1 MELAIALG
9 WGGWVVVLAAALVFG
24 VAAQLIG
31 ETRTGYEWLVD
42 AIAFALGA
50 VVASELVIGWRAIEP
65 VWDGLALVPAVIGGL
80 VLGLLVE
87 IVTRYLTGGRYTTHH
102 RPTAA

>member
-9 WGGWVVVLAAALVFG
+9 WGGWIVVLVAALVFG

-42 AIAFALGA
+42 GVAFALGA
-50 VVASELVIGWRAIEP
+50 VIASEFVVGWRAIEP
-65 VWDGLALVPAVIGGL
+65 VWEGLALLPAAGGGL
-80 VLGLLVE
+80 VLGVLVE
-87 IVTRYLTGGRYTTHH
+87 IATRYLTGGRYTTHH

>member
-9 WGGWVVVLAAALVFG
+9 WGGWVVVLVAALVFG

-42 AIAFALGA
+42 GVAFALGA
-50 VVASELVIGWRAIEP
+50 VIASEFVVGWRAIEP
-65 VWDGLALVPAVIGGL
+65 VWDGLALLPAVIGGL
-80 VLGLLVE
+80 VLGVLVE
-87 IVTRYLTGGRYTTHH
+87 IITRYLTGGRYTTHH